1 MTVGAAKALLTA
13 IQRLVMVLGRA
24 RAVRQ
29 ANLSGR
35 EAVLLLLMLLL
46 LREAWVSPTMTMKA
60 QGS

>member
-1 MTVGAAKALLTA
+1 MGAAKALLTA

-35 EAVLLLLMLLL
+35 EAVLLLLLMLLL